1 MRHYYFIENES
12 GEEFLVGADT
22 ETEAWEIAM
31 SVAEA
36 IQANEELQDIDLSF
50 EYEMD
55 DDEAEK
61 SGLDE
66 Y

>member
-1 MRHYYFIENES
+1 MKHYYFIENET

-22 ETEAWEIAM
+22 LEEACIIAEDIGDEIGESYGERPDVEFLYEM
-31 SVAEA
+31 TDEEAEA
-36 IQANEELQDIDLSF
+36 
-50 EYEMD
+50 
-55 DDEAEK
+55 